1 MAQLRTFNSV
11 GGFSVG
17 EIPDTI
23 ITNTGNVTAYNGTF
37 SGNIAVSNATSSWGV
52 LTDNL
57 YYSNG
62 VPWTFVTAGGLDTQ
76 IQFNDGGT
84 NLGGSAAFTFNKTS
98 NVLSVTGTANI
109 GNINTSG
116 QIVSDGNVTAPW
128 FIGNV
133 VGNISGNIIIPGTD
147 TGVVIND
154 GGNANAFAGF
164 TFNKSNNFVS
174 ISGNLSAGN
183 ISATNIAGTLTTAAQ
198 TNITSVGTL
207 TSLQVSGTAN
217 VGNLTTPGNLTVS
230 GQVISSLIPSNDDTY
245 TLGNTSYQW
254 KNVYVSGNV
263 FFSGAQGYLYSVG
276 NVIYT
281 DALRSGNNISA
292 GTLTSR
298 GDADLQGN
306 VTVAGNLTVGGTTT
320 YINVTNLA
328 VNDPLISLGGSNG
341 GGNAASYDGKD
352 RGIWLRNYKSDG
364 SMAINEFMGW
374 DTSAGEFA
382 FGSNVSVSGEVVTF
396 TEYGNI
402 RANVIY
408 GNVTGNLITQAQP
421 NITSVGTLTTLSV
434 SSWANIGGEAN
445 VNTLK
450 ASGLTY
456 PSSDGTSGQFLKT
469 DGAGTLSWATVSTS
483 SIANGTS
490 NVNVKQD
497 ANVQIVSGGTS
508 VANVTPTGANITGT
522 LNVSGNTQ
530 IGSASSGTLLVG
542 SSTFRYAQQTTTSA
556 TANQTLLTLAGSS
569 FRIAEFLIR
578 GEDSSGGK
586 YSIATISAV
595 HDAST
600 IDWSTYGTVNLPS
613 SSTTGSFS
621 LTYDGTTAALKVSP
635 SSSSPT
641 VWTIQ
646 YRTM

>member
-1 MAQLRTFNSV
+1 MAIRTFNSV

-17 EIPDTI
+17 EIPETI
-23 ITNTGNVTAYNGTF
+23 ILANGDITTDFGTFTANVGAGNVK
-37 SGNIAVSNATSSWGV
+37 
-52 LTDNL
+52 TDNL
-57 YYSNG
+57 LYANG
-62 VPWTFVTAGGLDTQ
+62 VPWNFTSPGGSNTQ
-76 IQFNDGGT
+76 IQFNDGGSA
-84 NLGGSAAFTFNKTS
+84 LGGTANFTFNKATNLLTLTGNA
-98 NVLSVTGTANI
+98 NVGNLNATGE
-109 GNINTSG
+109 INST
-116 QIVSDGNVTAPW
+116 GNVTAPW

-133 VGNISGNIIIPGTD
+133 VGSISGDIIIPGTD

-164 TFNKSNNFVS
+164 TFDKSNNYVS

-183 ISATNIAGTLTTAAQ
+183 ISTGLVTGTLTAASAAQ
-198 TNITSVGTL
+198 PNITSTGTL
-207 TSLQVSGTAN
+207 TSLAVTNTITG
-217 VGNLTTPGNLTVS
+217 GNLSTAGNLTVS

-320 YINVTNLA
+320 YINVTNLS

-382 FGSNVSVSGEVVTF
+382 FGSNVDVSGEVVTF

-408 GNVTGNLITQAQP
+408 GNITGNLITQSQP

-469 DGAGTLSWATVSTS
+469 DGSGTLSWATVSTS

-522 LNVSGNTQ
+522 LNVSGNT
-530 IGSASSGTLLVG
+530 TVG
-542 SSTFRYAQQTTTSA
+542 SLRIGNSYIYSATVTTTTTAQTTLVS
-556 TANQTLLTLAGSS
+556 LAGTS
-569 FRIAEFLIR
+569 FRVAEYFVK
-578 GEDSSGGK
+578 GEDIDGAK
-586 YSIATISAV
+586 YSVATVSMV
-595 HDAST
+595 HNATDA
-600 IDWSTYGTVNLPS
+600 DWSIYGTVNLPS
-613 SSTTGSFS
+613 TGSTGN
-621 LTYDGTTAALKVSP
+621 LAVTYTTSP
-635 SSSSPT
+635 SQIANLVVTPASSNTTIWT
-641 VWTIQ
+641 VQ
-646 YRTM
+646 YRLM